1 MSDPGALAATRRAGV
16 PCREKIRPAK
26 EAAMDIGQPKRI
38 IEVEPVSLPLPEAIP
53 APDPQ
58 PASVPE
64 HAEPTR

>member
-1 MSDPGALAATRRAGV
+1 
-16 PCREKIRPAK
+16 
-26 EAAMDIGQPKRI
+26 MDIGQPKRI

-64 HAEPTR
+64 HAEPTP